1 MCECF
6 VYFALDELAVQIGG
20 CTRVYEL
27 VVMLNSM
34 NKNNLSYVYRKFELF
49 LRPQPLQ
56 RIPYL
61 KNIVFSLSLYL
72 TESAA
77 YRNYGS
83 IMD

>member
-1 MCECF
+1 MCGCF

-34 NKNNLSYVYRKFELF
+34 NKNNLSYVYRKFELY

-61 KNIVFSLSLYL
+61 KKTLSSASAFTLRRAQPIV
-72 TESAA
+72 
-77 YRNYGS
+77 
-83 IMD
+83 IMAI